1 MKNILL
7 QKNNKYII
15 NEDINIILSAELYS
29 VRIFDIPIESTKELK
44 LVIPDFFE
52 EYFDITKYSFYYI
65 KLSKHKYLC
74 FAYNQD
80 EILENLKKS
89 NIDLKLVKNI
99 YFLQNELKYEN
110 NNIYK
115 YNEIKYIYKDD
126 LLVKVPSNIS
136 LDSVENDIDIDN
148 ITLSKHNVFLNKSSK
163 YIDNKS
169 AYVISFILIVF
180 ALFNFYKMSVLNNQI
195 DKYDQNLDV
204 LKQKFEIPSSMIQ
217 TKSIINE
224 YESIGN
230 TYKEYLNALEYIL
243 NYKHSVNTVL
253 NDVEYKNNKLLI
265 SFENKNK
272 NKIESYINKKYKIIS
287 SKVYNNILSIEV
299 KI

>member
-7 QKNNKYII
+7 QKNNKYTI

-29 VRIFDIPIESTKELK
+29 VRIFDIPIESTTELK

-52 EYFDITKYSFYYI
+52 EYFDITEYSFYHI
-65 KLSKHKYLC
+65 KLEKHKYLC

-80 EILENLKKS
+80 EILDNLKNS
-89 NIDLKLVKNI
+89 NIDLKFVKNI

-126 LLVKVPSNIS
+126 LLVKIPSNIS
-136 LDSVENDIDIDN
+136 LSSVENDIDIDN

-195 DKYDQNLDV
+195 DKYDQNLDT

-224 YESIGN
+224 YKSIQN
-230 TYKEYLNALEYIL
+230 TYKEYLTALEYIL
-243 NYKHSVNTVL
+243 NYKQSVNTVL